1 MVFSV
6 NERYALWLDEQDEMA
21 HYRQRFVIED
31 PELIYLDG
39 NSLGRLPKATRARL
53 QQVVDDEWGRRLIR
67 SWNEGWI
74 EAAARVGGKIA
85 GLIGARPDEVIVA
98 DSTSVNLFKL
108 ALAAVQSQSSR
119 HKIVTD
125 NLNFPSDL
133 YILQGVCKSAGRGCH
148 LHVVES
154 DDGIHGPV
162 EQLADAMDDDTA
174 LVALS
179 HTLFK
184 SGYSYDMAT
193 VTELAH
199 RAGAMILWDL
209 SHSAGSIPVALN
221 AANADLAVGCSYKY
235 LNGGPGSPAFLY
247 VRRDRQEKLGNPI
260 SGWMGQAE
268 PFAFGLDYESAPG
281 LRRFLTGTPSIL
293 GLSAIEPGIDMLLQ
307 AGMEQVRAKSMRQ
320 SEYMISLWQELL
332 QPLGFTLNSPR
343 EATRRGSHV
352 SLGHDDGY
360 RIARALI
367 EEMNV
372 LPDFRRPDNIR
383 FGIAPLYNSF
393 AEIHAAVTRLHTVVA
408 EQLYEKY
415 GPDSLPVT

>member
-1 MVFSV
+1 MDFSV
-6 NERYALWLDEQDEMA
+6 DEHYAHWLDEQDELA
-21 HYRQRFVIED
+21 HFRERFVIDD
-31 PELIYLDG
+31 PDLIYLDG
-39 NSLGRLPKATRARL
+39 NSLGRLPRATRARL
-53 QQVVDDEWGRRLIR
+53 QEMVDDEWGQRLIR

-108 ALAAVQSQSSR
+108 ALAAVQAQAGR
-119 HKIVTD
+119 HKIVSD
-125 NLNFPSDL
+125 SLNFPSDL
-133 YILQGVCKSAGRGCH
+133 YILQGVCQTAGRGCH

-154 DDGIHGPV
+154 ADGIHGPV
-162 EQLADAMDDDTA
+162 EQLADAIDGDTA

-179 HTLFK
+179 HTVFK
-184 SGYSYDMAT
+184 SGYTYDMAA
-193 VTELAH
+193 VTEIAQ

-209 SHSAGSIPVALN
+209 SHSAGSVPVALN
-221 AANADLAVGCSYKY
+221 AARADLAVGCSYKY

-247 VRRDRQEKLGNPI
+247 VRHDRQEKVGNPI

-268 PFAFGLDYESAPG
+268 PFAFGLDYEPAPG

-293 GLSAIEPGIDMLLQ
+293 GLSAIEPGVEMLLE
-307 AGMEQVRAKSMRQ
+307 AGMARVRAKSVRQ
-320 SEYMISLWQELL
+320 SEYMIALWQELL
-332 QPLGFTLNSPR
+332 QPLGFSLNSPPDP
-343 EATRRGSHV
+343 TRRGSHI
-352 SLGHDDGY
+352 SLGHSEGY
-360 RIARALI
+360 RIDRALI
-367 EEMNV
+367 EEMKV

-408 EQLYEKY
+408 ERRYQKY
-415 GPDSLPVT
+415 GAENLPVT